1 MQRGLY
7 IEREVHTTRTP
18 VIVISAFLSV
28 PVSFFLTLLALLA
41 LLAGTLEGV
50 GKGLDEEGGR
60 KEEEGGRKEEEG
72 LRDVSR

>member
-7 IEREVHTTRTP
+7 IKREVHTTRTP

-28 PVSFFLTLLALLA
+28 PVSFFLALLA
-41 LLAGTLEGV
+41 LLDGTLEGV

-60 KEEEGGRKEEEG
+60 KEEEGGR
-72 LRDVSR
+72 DVSR

>member
-1 MQRGLY
+1 
-7 IEREVHTTRTP
+7 
-18 VIVISAFLSV
+18 VISAFLSV

-41 LLAGTLEGV
+41 LLDGTLEGV

-60 KEEEGGRKEEEG
+60 KEEEG